1 MTMEKKSADKVK
13 KLIKLV
19 NKLKKHNEEL
29 IVELNEKNE
38 LIEQLRRRLP
48 RQYQL
53 ESWHE

>member
-1 MTMEKKSADKVK
+1 MEKKSADKVK

-53 ESWHE
+53 ES